1 MLFGEELLR
10 EVAGDTTRQPT
21 TAFHTVFLVADP
33 SSPVSPSWPAWVKA
47 ARRVLVSAGVMQKMM
62 GVQSAGGVTLA
73 AELDLPPPPDLQA
86 WGCGQ
91 GRVPPHLTRLLVLDG
106 VQDPGNLGS
115 LARSALGFG
124 FQALYLLPSC
134 CDPWND
140 KAIRASQGAVLRI
153 PIFRQGS
160 LSHLLQVSSCCR
172 AGPHLKARGVALVL
186 GSEGQGLSKEV
197 MQLFTALDEAA
208 AGA

>member
-1 MLFGEELLR
+1 MPA
-10 EVAGDTTRQPT
+10 EVAM
-21 TAFHTVFLVADP
+21 FLVADP

-62 GVQSAGGVTLA
+62 GVQSAGSVTLA

-91 GRVPPHLTRLLVLDG
+91 GRAPPHLTRLLVLDG
-106 VQDPGNLGS
+106 
-115 LARSALGFG
+115 
-124 FQALYLLPSC
+124 ALYLLPSC

-160 LSHLLQVSSCCR
+160 LSHLLQ
-172 AGPHLKARGVALVL
+172 
-186 GSEGQGLSKEV
+186 
-197 MQLFTALDEAA
+197 
-208 AGA
+208 